1 MSQLFLG
8 KERELVSVYLD
19 DVLIASRNIK
29 EHLEYV
35 KKVLLKVSETGLL
48 LKPSKC
54 MFTADEMRYLGHT
67 LTAEGS
73 EA

>member
-1 MSQLFLG
+1 M
-8 KERELVSVYLD
+8 SVYLD

-54 MFTADEMRYLGHT
+54 MFTADEMR
-67 LTAEGS
+67 
-73 EA
+73 